1 MKKTIFLIAMSV
13 FLFSCAEKES
23 GGKYLAKVNNVFI
36 TEKDVTKEVNALP
49 PEVREMF
56 LAEANIEEFV
66 EELVK
71 KELLYQEAMKKGVG
85 NSEEFKKK
93 VEDFRKVM
101 MIQLLL
107 EDVIEEKTE
116 VTDKEVKEFYEK
128 NKSGLSIG
136 GKKGAVDFEKVKGL
150 IRQRLIADKQR
161 EIFDSYMAGLK
172 DKYKVEVNKEAI
184 ARLSNTAKP

>member
-1 MKKTIFLIAMSV
+1 MKKTILLMAMAV

-36 TEKDVTKEVNALP
+36 TEKDVTKEVDALP
-49 PEVREMF
+49 LEVREMF

-71 KELLYQEAMKKGVG
+71 KELLYQEAMKKGIG
-85 NSEEFKKK
+85 NSEEFRKKI
-93 VEDFRKVM
+93 EDFRKVM

-107 EDVIEEKTE
+107 EDVIEKKAD
-116 VTDKEVKEFYEK
+116 VTDKEVRDFYAK
-128 NKSGLSIG
+128 NKAGLSV

-161 EIFDSYMAGLK
+161 ELFDSYMAGLK
-172 DKYKVEVNKEAI
+172 DKNKVEVDKAAI